1 VQVDHLLNIARRKT
15 NRPTAV
21 TASWEA
27 LGEPGHHD
35 GVRME
40 IADDNVT
47 WGNRETVLVD
57 RREED
62 AEPAR
67 YEAETGKCG
76 LCGGDGQEWRGWNR
90 ETGSRWRECKRCN
103 GMGIC
108 AASPLP
114 GGRDGGRG

>member
-1 VQVDHLLNIARRKT
+1 MQVDHLLNIARRKT
-15 NRPTAV
+15 GRPTAV
-21 TASWEA
+21 AASWEA

-47 WGNRETVLVD
+47 WANLETVIVD

-90 ETGSRWRECKRCN
+90 ETGHLWRECKRC
-103 GMGIC
+103 GGTG
-108 AASPLP
+108 APSSPA
-114 GGRDGGRG
+114 RDEKGEEK